1 MDVIT
6 QLLKDVPIPRM
17 VKIRQKFDDQKIED
31 VAGEL
36 YSQLSRPAIADTV
49 RPGMRIAITC
59 GSRGIDNIA
68 LAIKTIA
75 DFCKERGAIPFIIP
89 AMGSHGGATGAGQ
102 KLVCE
107 SLGVTEEYCGCP
119 IKATMDVVEIG
130 TTSCDDKMFD
140 GKPVYED
147 KYAYEADGV
156 IAINRIKPHTSFVG
170 SYESGLMKI
179 LTIGLGKQKGAEN
192 AHFIGTRYMS
202 GTVREFGKVML
213 EKGNILFCVGLV
225 ENAYDK
231 ACVIEA
237 LTKEEVPRREPEL
250 LKIAKEK
257 MPRLLPGSA
266 DVLIVDRI
274 GKNISGDGM
283 DPHITGKFGPNFLAS
298 GGIPN
303 FSVQRVAVLDLTD
316 ETEGQCMGIDAA
328 YAISNRAWEKI
339 DLRKTYPNAI
349 TANSP
354 CAIPIIMKNDME
366 CIQIALRTCI
376 QIDKEHPDVIR
387 IKDTLHVSEMYYSE
401 RLAEKMK
408 GHPQIEIIG
417 EPEPMLFDEKGNL
430 W

>member
-6 QLLKDVPIPRM
+6 QLLKDVPIPKM
-17 VKIRQKFDDQKIED
+17 VKVRQKFDDTKIED

-36 YSQLSRPAIADTV
+36 YRQLSRPAIADTIQ
-49 RPGMRIAITC
+49 PGMRIAITC

-68 LAIKTIA
+68 LIIKIIVN
-75 DFCKERGAIPFIIP
+75 FCKERGAVPFIIP
-89 AMGSHGGATGAGQ
+89 AMGSHGGATGPGQ
-102 KLVCE
+102 KQVCE

-119 IKATMDVVEIG
+119 IRATMEVVKIG
-130 TTSCDDKMFD
+130 TTSCTDPMFD

-156 IAINRIKPHTSFVG
+156 IAVNRIKPHTSFVG

-192 AHFIGTRYMS
+192 AHFIGSRYMAK
-202 GTVREFGKVML
+202 TVQEFGSVML

-231 ACVIEA
+231 TCIIEA
-237 LTKEEVPRREPEL
+237 LTKAEVPVREPEL

-257 MPRLLPGSA
+257 MPRLLPGKA
-266 DVLIVDRI
+266 DVLIVDQI

-303 FSVQRVAVLDLTD
+303 FSAQRVAVLDLTD

-328 YAISNRAWEKI
+328 YAISDRAWKKM

-354 CAIPIIMKNDME
+354 CAVPIIMKNDME

-376 QIDKEHPDVIR
+376 QIDREYPDVIR

-401 RLAEKMK
+401 KLADKMK
-408 GHPQIEIIG
+408 NHPQIEIMSD
-417 EPEPMLFDEKGNL
+417 PEPLVFNQEGNL